1 MIRDYTTIKMTE
13 EDKKY
18 LSFLELYPGERHNL
32 IGNARRV
39 ELRRMIICGVITAI
53 LSIIAILLNKETQV
67 LAWIL
72 FSSSSIFSGFWFIAQ
87 IYLSIRNIK
96 SVKYKNIRKI
106 EVIKIGTLP
115 KEFETVYRVEGAN
128 DTLEFYP
135 IICRDAHTNYETKLY
150 VSKEDYKRP
159 IGAIITRY
167 LDPYND

>member
-1 MIRDYTTIKMTE
+1 MYNMVVNATMDSLKRNNTKDNISVVIVQIWILVEYCTEIKT
-13 EDKKY
+13 
-18 LSFLELYPGERHNL
+18 
-32 IGNARRV
+32 
-39 ELRRMIICGVITAI
+39 
-53 LSIIAILLNKETQV
+53 ILLNKETQV
-67 LAWIL
+67 LAWML

-167 LDPYND
+167 LDPYID